1 MVVDMLSD
9 KIYTTRST
17 NIEIGFAVILFLE
30 QIVQLRETGLDFRD
44 IVVNILQSNRIR
56 KKYSNVYTYDSKER
70 LTLYDSTLRKHKLKM
85 GV

>member
-9 KIYTTRST
+9 QIYTTRST

-56 KKYSNVYTYDSKER
+56 KNIR
-70 LTLYDSTLRKHKLKM
+70 MCILMIARNA
-85 GV
+85 